1 MHISTNNKP
10 RLNGETNTEDEIKG
24 RKIIRKQQMQ
34 HVIITKS
41 NEREIHEVRRR
52 MLFSSPENEW
62 QKHAAS
68 TSTNPNPKKAK
79 KMQREENDLK
89 QREGAE

>member
-10 RLNGETNTEDEIKG
+10 RLNGETNTKNEIKG

-41 NEREIHEVRRR
+41 NESKREKKRSEIREVRRVGC
-52 MLFSSPENEW
+52 FPHQNE
-62 QKHAAS
+62 
-68 TSTNPNPKKAK
+68 
-79 KMQREENDLK
+79 
-89 QREGAE
+89 